1 MERSK
6 KRAFQELVAWQIGQ
20 GTHGLVP
27 CGTTGESPALHD
39 DEARRIIALCVE
51 VAKGRAPVIA
61 GTGTNSTGHTIEL
74 TRQAKEAGADA
85 ALIVCPYYNKPT
97 QEGLFQHFK
106 TVHDA
111 VDLPIIIYNI
121 PGRSAVDM
129 TNATMARLAK
139 LPNIVGVKD
148 ATNDL
153 ARPLRMRREIGAGF
167 CLLSG
172 EDATAVA
179 YLAQGGDGCISV
191 TANVAPRL
199 CSEMH
204 EAWQRG
210 DVKTVREINERLIPL
225 HDALFAE
232 TSPAPVKYAASLL
245 GRCTAEV
252 RQPLWATHARNAAEG
267 AAGDARRR
275 PPQLMRTADRYVA
288 QNRRARHDYLI
299 EDTIEAGVVLRGTEV
314 KVLRQGQASI
324 TEAYADQSGGELFLV
339 NANIPEYAA
348 SAHFNHQ
355 PRRPRKLLLHRKQM
369 NRLLGAI
376 QRDGITVVPLSIY
389 FNERGRAKVEL
400 GLARGKRKAD
410 KRQAE
415 KQRDWQRSR
424 ARILREQNA

>member
-1 MERSK
+1 MFKGSLVALITPFRDGGVDEN
-6 KRAFQELVAWQIGQ
+6 AFQEHVAWQVGQ

-27 CGTTGESPALHD
+27 CGTTGESPTLGD
-39 DEARRIIALCVE
+39 DEHKRVIALCVE
-51 VAKGRAPVIA
+51 AAKGKAPVIA
-61 GTGTNSTGHTIEL
+61 GSGTNSTEHTIEL
-74 TRQAKEAGADA
+74 TRQAKAAGADA

-106 TVHDA
+106 AVHDA

-121 PGRSAVDM
+121 PGRSVVDM
-129 TNATMARLAK
+129 SNGTMARLAK

-153 ARPLRMRREIGAGF
+153 ARPLRMRGEIGAGF

-252 RQPLWATHARNAAEG
+252 RLPLWAILPETQQRVQQAMRG
-267 AAGDARRR
+267 AG
-275 PPQLMRTADRYVA
+275 
-288 QNRRARHDYLI
+288 
-299 EDTIEAGVVLRGTEV
+299 
-314 KVLRQGQASI
+314 
-324 TEAYADQSGGELFLV
+324 
-339 NANIPEYAA
+339 
-348 SAHFNHQ
+348 
-355 PRRPRKLLLHRKQM
+355 LL
-369 NRLLGAI
+369 N
-376 QRDGITVVPLSIY
+376 
-389 FNERGRAKVEL
+389 
-400 GLARGKRKAD
+400 
-410 KRQAE
+410 
-415 KQRDWQRSR
+415 
-424 ARILREQNA
+424 